1 MQIQINTDHNI
12 AGNEALAAH
21 VRRVVEHG
29 LSHLSDHIT
38 RVEVHLSDENGPTK
52 EMQGGQN
59 DKRCMME
66 ARLENYHPLAV
77 TSHAASVHQ
86 AVDGATEK
94 LIRLVEG
101 TLGRLH
107 DHKHGRDTRMPGDDT
122 PLDVQ

>member
-1 MQIQINTDHNI
+1 MNTDNNI
-12 AGNEALAAH
+12 AGNEALAVH
-21 VRRVVEHG
+21 VRSVIEHG
-29 LSHLSDHIT
+29 LCHLSYHFT

-66 ARLENYHPLAV
+66 ARLESYHPLAV